1 MLGPVKL
8 TQVGLKATTYSVPGI
23 KEKFCARYLEYVGM
37 NTTDEI
43 SGEVQIAPN
52 ITLLCD
58 FEVVA
63 ALKAIIKMGVTSNP
77 ELAKACREV
86 FQSILKADP
95 SYISKKRAL
104 AALSFGS
111 YEKNE
116 LINGLKEV
124 LS

>member
-1 MLGPVKL
+1 MLGPVKIA
-8 TQVGLKATTYSVPGI
+8 QVSLKATTYSVPGI
-23 KEKFCARYLEYVGM
+23 KEKFCARYMEYVGM

-52 ITLLCD
+52 IKLLCD
-58 FEVVA
+58 YEVIA

-86 FQSILKADP
+86 FQTILKADP
-95 SYISKKRAL
+95 SYVSKKRAL
-104 AALSFGS
+104 AALSGGT

-124 LS
+124 LA